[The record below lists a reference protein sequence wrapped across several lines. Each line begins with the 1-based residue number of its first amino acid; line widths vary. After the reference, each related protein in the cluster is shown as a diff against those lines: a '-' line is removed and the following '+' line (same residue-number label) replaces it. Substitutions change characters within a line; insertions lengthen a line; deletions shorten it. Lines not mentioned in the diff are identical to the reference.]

1 MDLCGKSSG
10 FADFENTVDR
20 GSAVILD
27 AGIPYCT
34 CLMFVSW
41 VLLEIWN
48 ANFSSALG
56 VMSMS
61 SYKLFLFSIEVHLNS
76 GVIIGIVLCCCH
88 QTRCLLYYLGE
99 INNGIYMYQF
109 TFEPLHFCLWMW
121 LWFRI
126 WRKLMILAHRRIW
139 RQKGTGRQ
147 ICIPGLFSSL
157 DKRPMSVILHQSQSL
172 ETCYAYAQANPWAF
186 SCSFLYLWG
195 TTCKYL

>member
-109 TFEPLHFCLWMW
+109 TFEPLHFCLWM
-121 LWFRI
+121 
-126 WRKLMILAHRRIW
+126 
-139 RQKGTGRQ
+139 
-147 ICIPGLFSSL
+147 
-157 DKRPMSVILHQSQSL
+157 
-172 ETCYAYAQANPWAF
+172 
-186 SCSFLYLWG
+186 
-195 TTCKYL
+195 

>member
-1 MDLCGKSSG
+1 M
-10 FADFENTVDR
+10 
-20 GSAVILD
+20 D

-99 INNGIYMYQF
+99 INSGIYMYQF

-126 WRKLMILAHRRIW
+126 WRKPMILEHRWIWRKKGMGRRI
-139 RQKGTGRQ
+139 
-147 ICIPGLFSSL
+147 CMPGLCSSL
-157 DKRPMSVILHQSQSL
+157 DKRPMSVLLLQSYSL
-172 ETCYAYAQANPWAF
+172 ETCYAYAQANP
-186 SCSFLYLWG
+186 
-195 TTCKYL
+195 